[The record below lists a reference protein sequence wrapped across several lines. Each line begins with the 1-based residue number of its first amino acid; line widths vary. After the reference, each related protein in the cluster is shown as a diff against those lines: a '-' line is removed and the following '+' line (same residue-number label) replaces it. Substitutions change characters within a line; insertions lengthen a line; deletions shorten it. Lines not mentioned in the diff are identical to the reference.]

1 MHAGDKLLL
10 WVLPACRWALYQAST
25 LHSPGV
31 LICAGRHYADTKKS
45 RHVLDAYH
53 RLRPVQVLIHGGNQ
67 FLGSEI
73 EEWAREIG
81 IDVVR
86 YPPNW
91 QRHGKQAERQRNHFM
106 LADSRPDLIIALP
119 GGDDTSELVCQAK
132 ASGISV
138 LTVES

>member
-1 MHAGDKLLL
+1 M
-10 WVLPACRWALYQAST
+10 
-25 LHSPGV
+25 
-31 LICAGRHYADTKKS
+31 
-45 RHVLDAYH
+45 LDAYH

-67 FLGSEI
+67 FLGSDI
-73 EEWAREIG
+73 EEWARELG

-106 LADSRPDLIIALP
+106 LVDSRPDVIIALP

-132 ASGISV
+132 SSGISV

>member
-1 MHAGDKLLL
+1 MLFRSATFGRTS
-10 WVLPACRWALYQAST
+10 WVLL
-25 LHSPGV
+25 
-31 LICAGRHYADTKKS
+31 KS
-45 RHVLDAYH
+45 ATCSV
-53 RLRPVQVLIHGGNQ
+53 RLSSVQVLIHGGNQ
-67 FLGSEI
+67 FLGSDVED
-73 EEWAREIG
+73 WARELG

-106 LADSRPDLIIALP
+106 LTDSHPDVVIALP
-119 GGDDTSELVCQAK
+119 GGDDTCELVCQAK

>member
-1 MHAGDKLLL
+1 M
-10 WVLPACRWALYQAST
+10 R
-25 LHSPGV
+25 V

-45 RHVLDAYH
+45 RQVLDAYH

-67 FLGSEI
+67 FLGSDI
-73 EEWAREIG
+73 EEWAREMR

-106 LADSRPDLIIALP
+106 LADSRPDVIIALP
-119 GGDDTSELVCQAK
+119 GGDDTLELVCQAK

>member
-1 MHAGDKLLL
+1 MRL
-10 WVLPACRWALYQAST
+10 
-25 LHSPGV
+25 
-31 LICAGRHYADTKKS
+31 LICAGRHFADQHLC
-45 RHVLDAYH
+45 RQALDAFQ
-53 RLRPVQVLIHGGNQ
+53 RLHQVGVVIHGGNQ
-67 FLGSEI
+67 CLGAPI
-73 EEWAREIG
+73 EDWAREIG
-81 IDVVR
+81 AHLIR

-106 LADSRPDLIIALP
+106 LVDSRPDVVIALP

>member
-1 MHAGDKLLL
+1 M
-10 WVLPACRWALYQAST
+10 R
-25 LHSPGV
+25 V
-31 LICAGRHYADTKKS
+31 LICAGRHYADTKLS
-45 RHVLDAYH
+45 RQVLDAYH

-67 FLGSEI
+67 FLGSDI
-73 EEWAREIG
+73 EEWARELG

-91 QRHGKQAERQRNHFM
+91 QHHGKQAERQRNHFM
-106 LADSRPDLIIALP
+106 LTDSRPDVVIALP
-119 GGDDTSELVCQAK
+119 GGDDTSELVCQAT

>member
-1 MHAGDKLLL
+1 MRL
-10 WVLPACRWALYQAST
+10 
-25 LHSPGV
+25 
-31 LICAGRHYADTKKS
+31 LICAGRHYADTLMCL
-45 RHVLDAYH
+45 RVLDAYQAING
-53 RLRPVQVLIHGGNQ
+53 VSVLIHGASPY
-67 FLGSEI
+67 LGSAVED
-73 EEWAREIG
+73 WAREAG
-81 IDVVR
+81 VDVVR

-106 LADSRPDLIIALP
+106 LTDSRPDVVIALP